1 MKIFGLSGHSGSGKT
16 TLMVKLVPLLTATG
30 LKVSTIKQANAG
42 FDADKPGKDSYLHR
56 QAGAKEVL
64 VASAKR
70 WALMHEYRDEPE
82 FTMDQL
88 LARMS
93 AVDLVLVEGFR
104 QWPHP
109 RIEVWRQAVGKPPFF
124 PDDAR
129 VVAVASPDRPDALD
143 RPLLDLDDA
152 DAIARFMLK
161 NLGF

>member
-1 MKIFGLSGHSGSGKT
+1 MRLFGLSGHSGSGKT
-16 TLMVKLVPLLTATG
+16 TLMVKLVPLLMAKG
-30 LKVSTIKQANAG
+30 LTVSTIKQANAG

-82 FTMDQL
+82 FTMEQV

-104 QWPHP
+104 AWPHP

-124 PDDAR
+124 PDDR
-129 VVAVASPDRPDALD
+129 QVVAVASTDRPDGLD
-143 RPLLDLDDA
+143 LPLLDLDDA